1 MRAQAIRELLNI
13 DRWSPSLFPPSV
25 VIGCQLSI
33 RVNLS
38 SIIVISQFLVLV
50 FPLYNCEHMILCI
63 FAQCMHFCTPMYNF
77 EQRRAVARILLLQIP
92 CYETRDTLY
101 IFVQFGIVRVQ
112 FCTVHFC
119 TCTFSYTRST
129 RHDLCNCV
137 FRASILCV
145 FVHHAQS
152 VPMQGPCHTISR
164 VRNPLVG

>member
-50 FPLYNCEHMILCI
+50 FPLYNCEHMILCV

-101 IFVQFGIVRVQ
+101 IFVQSIFVRV
-112 FCTVHFC
+112 HFRTLGARGTIYAIAC
-119 TCTFSYTRST
+119 FVPRHCAFLYTM
-129 RHDLCNCV
+129 HNPCLCKV
-137 FRASILCV
+137 RAI
-145 FVHHAQS
+145 
-152 VPMQGPCHTISR
+152 
-164 VRNPLVG
+164 PLVGYVTP